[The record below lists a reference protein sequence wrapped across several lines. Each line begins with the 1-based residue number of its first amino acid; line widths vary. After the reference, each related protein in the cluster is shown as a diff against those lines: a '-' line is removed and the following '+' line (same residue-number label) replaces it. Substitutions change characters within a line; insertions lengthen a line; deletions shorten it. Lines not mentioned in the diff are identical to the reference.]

1 MLPTLTVLAMDVGG
15 TSVKSALV
23 RDGALLSEPRRTA
36 IPSQGEAEEVLAAFR
51 AIIDGYPQAEALAL
65 AFPGPFDYQSGVCRV
80 QGLEKFG
87 SLYGLDLAGALSGGR
102 PIRFRNDAEAAIVGE
117 ARHGAGLGLSRLLGV
132 TLGTGL
138 GSAFLLDGTLQELQG
153 GVTPILLDHKHPHAG
168 FVASLDHVQAIM
180 PARGHRLFG
189 HHMAPGFRDFNR
201 LRRMQATGRREHDE
215 VRRGRL
221 EHFGHAKVS
230 IGKGP
235 LDRLVERVAVNV
247 ANIDDFNMFGVLLH
261 RREVIGRDSP
271 ASDKRHAD
279 LPAGDGGVVAHFFL
293 LRAKYCEA
301 GIRDGW
307 DGGKKGM
314 SAR

>member
-1 MLPTLTVLAMDVGG
+1 
-15 TSVKSALV
+15 
-23 RDGALLSEPRRTA
+23 
-36 IPSQGEAEEVLAAFR
+36 
-51 AIIDGYPQAEALAL
+51 
-65 AFPGPFDYQSGVCRV
+65 
-80 QGLEKFG
+80 
-87 SLYGLDLAGALSGGR
+87 
-102 PIRFRNDAEAAIVGE
+102 
-117 ARHGAGLGLSRLLGV
+117 
-132 TLGTGL
+132 
-138 GSAFLLDGTLQELQG
+138 LQG

-168 FVASLDHVQAIM
+168 FVASLDHHA
-180 PARGHRLFG
+180 G
-189 HHMAPGFRDFNR
+189 HHASAWPSAFRSSHGETDSAISIVCC
-201 LRRMQATGRREHDE
+201 RMQATGRREHDE